1 MQLDLRTQRER
12 VVHVVDVDRD
22 AGLEGEVEVVLADA
36 ADERGHRVSEGGLR
50 RAERGVRDGVGHVGS
65 DGECTHLD
73 FFGIDR
79 A

>member
-1 MQLDLRTQRER
+1 VVKVHELRLRTECER

-36 ADERGHRVSEGGLR
+36 ADEAVIVFPK
-50 RAERGVRDGVGHVGS
+50 A
-65 DGECTHLD
+65 
-73 FFGIDR
+73 